1 MAELCSV
8 CECDVAKCTL
18 KAKRL
23 KLYGDVNKD
32 SRERLELFLYQE
44 FGISLQTT
52 PLAAAAWLCHKCK
65 KDSYFELIKEINA
78 KRDNLLDN
86 LKRIVAVTAV
96 HSRKRPSSED
106 NSSTVSQHT
115 TPKRPKAATSFMK
128 VRLYNSLHA
137 LIEHKSFFYR

>member
-1 MAELCSV
+1 M
-8 CECDVAKCTL
+8 

-44 FGISLQTT
+44 FGMSLQAT
-52 PLAAAAWLCHKCK
+52 PLAAGTWLCHKCK
-65 KDSYFELIKEINA
+65 KDIDSYFELIKEINA

-86 LKRIVAVTAV
+86 LKRVVAVTAV

-106 NSSTVSQHT
+106 NSSSASQHT
-115 TPKRPKAATSFMK
+115 TPKRPKSATSFMK
-128 VRLYNSLHA
+128 VHLHNSLHA
-137 LIEHKSFFYR
+137 LIEHKSLFYR